1 MNQDRLKLFIILA
14 QGLGLLVT
22 LICSFLGGIYIF
34 SGQWLFAFPV
44 SLLFVVAV
52 YYLVIYFCKEK
63 ENRKKRG
70 YPPAFYYLFGAYGI
84 ISLVLSV
91 FVLHFYNVEVNEK
104 ANVQE
109 IGLKKVAGLKLLY
122 SEYDNNYTNFLTT
135 AESSINNSVNQYI
148 NNVADRPN
156 IEASLAARPLN
167 VDHDNLASIIANTNR
182 ALAIKNQL
190 AQRKLGF
197 QQFKNQILG
206 SNTDIFIETQSSIIT
221 NWDRFKLVN
230 SLVDLNERLTEDYEK
245 LNGNLV
251 DKINNTYAITGFNP
265 AVYKD
270 ESLINEPLAL
280 AAKHLG
286 PMSLV
291 VLLFFQF
298 LILLPYFLTKGRIYG
313 R

>member
-34 SGQWLFAFPV
+34 NGQWLFAFPV

-70 YPPAFYYLFGAYGI
+70 YPPAFYYLFGVYGI

-122 SEYDNNYTNFLTT
+122 TEYDKNYDNFLTT
-135 AESSINNSVNQYI
+135 AEIQIVSLVNQYED
-148 NNVADRPN
+148 NVADRTN

-167 VDHDNLASIIANTNR
+167 IDHDNLASIIANTNR

-206 SNTDIFIETQSSIIT
+206 SNTETFIENQSSIIT
-221 NWDRFKLVN
+221 NWDRFKLVK
-230 SLVDLNERLTEDYEK
+230 SMVDLNERLSEDYEK

>member
-1 MNQDRLKLFIILA
+1 MNQDRIKLFIILSQA
-14 QGLGLLVT
+14 LGLLVT

-34 SGQWLFAFPV
+34 NGQWLFAFPV
-44 SLLFVVAV
+44 SLLFVITL

-84 ISLVLSV
+84 ISLVLSL
-91 FVLHFYNVEVNEK
+91 FVLHFFNVEVNEK
-104 ANVQE
+104 ASVQE
-109 IGLKKVAGLKLLY
+109 IGHKKIAGLKLLY
-122 SEYDNNYTNFLTT
+122 SEYDKNYTNFLST
-135 AESSINNSVNQYI
+135 ASIQINSLLTDYK
-148 NNVADRPN
+148 NNVANRTS
-156 IEASLAARPLN
+156 IEATLAAKPLN
-167 VDHDNLASIIANTNR
+167 IDGQNLTSILANSSPATAVNG
-182 ALAIKNQL
+182 QL

-206 SNTDIFIETQSSIIT
+206 SNTETFIKTQSSIIT

-230 SLVDLNERLTEDYEK
+230 SLVDLNDRLTKDYED

-270 ESLINEPLAL
+270 ESLINKPLTL

-291 VLLFFQF
+291 VLLFFQV

>member
-34 SGQWLFAFPV
+34 NGQWLFAFPV

-70 YPPAFYYLFGAYGI
+70 YPPTFYYLFGVYSI
-84 ISLVLSV
+84 ISLILSV

-104 ANVQE
+104 ASVQE

-122 SEYDNNYTNFLTT
+122 SEYENNYTNFLTT
-135 AESSINNSVNQYI
+135 AEILINNLVEQYKD
-148 NNVADRPN
+148 NVADRTN

-167 VDHDNLASIIANTNR
+167 IDHDNLASIIANTNP

-197 QQFKNQILG
+197 LQFKNQILG
-206 SNTDIFIETQSSIIT
+206 SNTETFIENQSSIIT
-221 NWDRFKLVN
+221 NWDRFKLVK
-230 SLVDLNERLTEDYEK
+230 SMVDLNERLTEDYEK

>member
-1 MNQDRLKLFIILA
+1 MNQDRLKLFIILSQA
-14 QGLGLLVT
+14 LGLLVT

-104 ANVQE
+104 ASVQE
-109 IGLKKVAGLKLLY
+109 IGLKKIIGLKLLY
-122 SEYDNNYTNFLTT
+122 TEYDNNYDNFLNT
-135 AESSINNSVNQYI
+135 AELQIVSLVGQYQ
-148 NNVADRPN
+148 NNVADGTN
-156 IEASLAARPLN
+156 IEATLAAKPLYI
-167 VDHDNLASIIANTNR
+167 DDSNLRSILANASPAT
-182 ALAIKNQL
+182 AVKGQL

-206 SNTDIFIETQSSIIT
+206 SNTETFIETQSSIIT
-221 NWDRFKLVN
+221 NWDRFELVN
-230 SLVDLNERLTEDYEK
+230 SLVDLNDRLTQDYEK

>member
-1 MNQDRLKLFIILA
+1 MNQERIKLFIILSQA
-14 QGLGLLVT
+14 LGLLVT

-34 SGQWLFAFPV
+34 NGQWLFAFPV
-44 SLLFVVAV
+44 SLLFVIAL

-84 ISLVLSV
+84 ISLVLSL
-91 FVLHFYNVEVNEK
+91 FVLHFFNVEVNEK
-104 ANVQE
+104 ASVQE
-109 IGLKKVAGLKLLY
+109 IGHKKIAGLKLLY
-122 SEYDNNYTNFLTT
+122 SEYDKNYTNFLST
-135 AESSINNSVNQYI
+135 ASIQINSLLTDYKY
-148 NNVADRPN
+148 NVANRTS
-156 IEASLAARPLN
+156 IEATLAAKPLN
-167 VDHDNLASIIANTNR
+167 IDGQNLTSILANSSPAT
-182 ALAIKNQL
+182 AVKGQL

-197 QQFKNQILG
+197 QQFKNQLLG
-206 SNTDIFIETQSSIIT
+206 ANTETFIKTQSSIIT

-230 SLVDLNERLTEDYEK
+230 SLVDLNDRLTKDYED

-270 ESLINEPLAL
+270 ESLINKPLTL

-291 VLLFFQF
+291 VLLFFQV